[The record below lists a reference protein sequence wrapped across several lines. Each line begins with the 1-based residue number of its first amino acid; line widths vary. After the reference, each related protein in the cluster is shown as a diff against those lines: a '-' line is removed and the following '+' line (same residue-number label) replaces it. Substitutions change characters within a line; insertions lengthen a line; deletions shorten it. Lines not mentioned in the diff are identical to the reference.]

1 MQDVLESPQAI
12 LSLVTLGVTDLNRS
26 IAFYEAL
33 GFERRAQGAEGV
45 GFFKAGACVISVFP
59 STELA
64 KDAEISFADLSPVFR
79 GISLAWNCRS
89 KKDVDT
95 AIDRA
100 YRAGAT
106 VQKSA
111 EDVFWG
117 GYSGYFFDPDGHL
130 WEVAYNPGFSLTD
143 DGRLQLPN

>member
-1 MQDVLESPQAI
+1 MTEPQAV
-12 LSLVTLGVTDLNRS
+12 LSLVTLGVADLNRS

-33 GFERRAQGAEGV
+33 GFVRKAQGTEGV
-45 GFFKAGACVISVFP
+45 GFFQAGVCAISVFP
-59 STELA
+59 SQELA
-64 KDAEISFADLSPVFR
+64 KDAGIAFKDLSPALR

-89 KKDVDT
+89 KADVDA

-111 EDVFWG
+111 GDVFWG
-117 GYSGYFFDPDGHL
+117 GYTGYFFDPDGHL
-130 WEVAYNPGFSLTD
+130 WEVAFNPDMPL
-143 DGRLQLPN
+143 